1 MDPVAGNEI
10 FPQRQA
16 QTILVLTFIVANVVT
31 GRRRRR
37 RKREHYPATFLEAPA
52 TICAAPKKWFVKV
65 L

>member
-10 FPQRQA
+10 CPQRQA

-31 GRRRRR
+31 GGR

-52 TICAAPKKWFVKV
+52 TICATPKKWFVKV

>member
-1 MDPVAGNEI
+1 VDPVAGNEI

-37 RKREHYPATFLEAPA
+37 KREHYPATFLEAPA

>member
-1 MDPVAGNEI
+1 VDPVAGNEI
-10 FPQRQA
+10 CPQRQA

>member
-1 MDPVAGNEI
+1 VVPVAGNEI
-10 FPQRQA
+10 CPQRQA
-16 QTILVLTFIVANVVT
+16 QTILDLTFIVANVVT
-31 GRRRRR
+31 GRRR